1 MPPPASDRRLAQR
14 HRVAF
19 DIHRREPRQ
28 VTLPKQRHA
37 HIGVDNRR
45 LLQVNQSIEAHPV
58 EKVGATL
65 RGYMTAMKQI
75 AVGG

>member
-1 MPPPASDRRLAQR
+1 MA
-14 HRVAF
+14 
-19 DIHRREPRQ
+19 
-28 VTLPKQRHA
+28 KQKTDV
-37 HIGVDNRR
+37 IGKPFAPGSQQVDNRR
-45 LLQVNQSIEAHPV
+45 LLQVNQAIEAHPV

>member
-1 MPPPASDRRLAQR
+1 
-14 HRVAF
+14 
-19 DIHRREPRQ
+19 
-28 VTLPKQRHA
+28 
-37 HIGVDNRR
+37 
-45 LLQVNQSIEAHPV
+45 VNQAIESHPV